1 MQFSYMLEGLTCV
14 LAVIPEPENYT
25 KEKAKERAERAA
37 TIGPTCYN
45 CQSISDPMQCSS
57 TKQCAIDEYCY
68 AEVNS
73 AGAPGQT
80 TYNLG
85 CKKVLTCAALS
96 GGTIPVVGKRHE
108 NARSIDSNRKRQ
120 TMAECNRCCSSNNCN
135 NKLCHMDSPNA
146 PNPTVPG
153 SSSTYV
159 RLVGGSN
166 PYEGRAEVFHS
177 NVWGT
182 ICDDYWTP
190 EDAAVVCG
198 MLGYSREGSVSVPN
212 HGFGSAPSFAHIW
225 MDNVTCSGFENNIDQ
240 CQFAGWGIH
249 DCRHGEDSG
258 IECSSA
264 SSEDNI
270 IFVLDINRG
279 GAIYRMNLH
288 TLSYVQIPIN
298 TLYTPTAMDYE
309 ATEGR
314 IYFVDPRLLQIVSVH
329 FSGTDIR
336 ELKQL
341 DSNSDLEKIEV
352 DPLNRILFYA
362 DTGNNQIASLRLD
375 GTNFKIVIN
384 SGLDEPRDVVL
395 DPRSQQVF
403 WSDWGSTPKIEKA
416 GYDGTGRTT
425 IASTNLK
432 WPNGM
437 AIDFDANKLYF
448 VDAGTDK
455 IEVMGLNGENRQ
467 TIYTE
472 TGSHFFA
479 LSLYQQ
485 YIYYT
490 DWTKHTVMRI
500 NKDGTGA
507 TPVGPRGFR
516 ELADIRV
523 HKYGYGLPGVATH
536 APLVIDES
544 HMFVRFVGT
553 GQHNEGLV
561 EVYVNGVWGTICD
574 DGWTNTDAG
583 VICSMMGFSSQNA
596 IAFGNATY
604 GSDNDVPIYLDEVNC
619 KGTETHIA
627 QCQLPQGWALHDCD
641 HNEDA
646 GVKCQYD
653 PNALNNFIL
662 SADGYMQEIY
672 RMDMETGSYSAI
684 PNQNIFNPV
693 AIDFDT
699 KTRKVFYSDVKLSQ
713 LRSTN
718 LDGTGMKVLKQL
730 SYAATPDG
738 IAVDS
743 TRQRLYY
750 TDYGNELVAYLD
762 LGSLT
767 LTNVT
772 TTDVHNPRGITL
784 DTQNQVIYWT
794 DWGSS
799 PKIEKVNYDGT
810 GRMVLA
816 NDTLKYPNGIVLD
829 TSTGKLIFCDAGT
842 NKIESMNTDGSQRK
856 VVFEDAGAH
865 FYGIDVDGTYIY
877 FSDWNKD
884 GVMKI
889 NKDGTHELP
898 IGPPV
903 FGKVNAITV
912 VTIYPA
918 VIPTVPGNHQT
929 YVRLVGGA
937 NPYMGR
943 VEVFHNGYW
952 GSICDDDWTGIN
964 AGVVCGMLGYSREGS
979 VGVSG
984 AAFGS
989 APATAHIWM
998 DNVNC
1003 TGYENNIDECHF
1015 NGWGVHDCSHGEDSA
1030 VECSS
1035 ASQED
1040 NMIFLLDINGD
1051 GLIYRMDL
1059 YTQSYVRIPINRLYT
1074 PTAIDYNPIEGRIYF
1089 VDGRLKQLASM
1100 HFTGDDI
1107 RELKQL
1113 DTNADLDK
1121 IEVDPI
1127 NRRLFYAD
1135 TGNNQIGSLSLDG
1148 SDFRIIVNSGLD
1160 EPRDVV
1166 SDPRNRIVYWSD
1178 WGSSPKIEKANY
1190 DGTGRTVVVNSNLK
1204 WPNGMAIDFDENK
1217 LYFVDAGTDKIES
1230 TDLNGGSRHTIYT
1243 ETGSHFFAISI
1254 FQQYLYYTDW
1264 TEHSVMR
1271 INKDGTGRTHV
1282 GAATFRELAD
1292 IRVHKYGYGLPGV
1305 VTPSPI
1311 VIDESHMFVR
1321 LVGTG
1326 GHNEGTVQVFVNGVW
1341 GSICDDHWGD
1351 VDAGVICHM
1360 LGFGREHAVAVS
1372 DARYGTSQV
1381 TPIFLD
1387 EVACSGAETH
1397 IAQCQL
1403 PQGWA
1408 IHDCGHGEDAGVKC
1422 QYNPSQIRTS
1432 IITTDSRRAEI
1443 YRIDMET
1450 GSYSA
1455 IPNQNV
1461 FNPVAIGFDSSQ
1473 KTIYYSDVRLH
1484 QIRSTNIDGSGMS
1497 IVKQLAG
1504 VADGLSIDETHR
1516 LLFYTDYARELVAVM
1531 NLDGSSERNV
1541 TTTGISNPRGIT
1553 LDTANRIIYWTDWGS
1568 SPKIERSGYDG
1579 TGRQTI
1585 VTTDLSLPNAIV
1597 LDTNTGK
1604 LIFADAGTNKIESV
1618 NTDGSGRQVI
1628 FEDAGAHFFG
1638 LDVDQT
1644 YIYFSDWNK
1653 EGILRINKDGTHEV
1667 NIGPPSFGRMN
1678 GIKIING

>member
-1 MQFSYMLEGLTCV
+1 MT
-14 LAVIPEPENYT
+14 ADT
-25 KEKAKERAERAA
+25 
-37 TIGPTCYN
+37 
-45 CQSISDPMQCSS
+45 
-57 TKQCAIDEYCY
+57 
-68 AEVNS
+68 
-73 AGAPGQT
+73 
-80 TYNLG
+80 
-85 CKKVLTCAALS
+85 
-96 GGTIPVVGKRHE
+96 
-108 NARSIDSNRKRQ
+108 
-120 TMAECNRCCSSNNCN
+120 
-135 NKLCHMDSPNA
+135 
-146 PNPTVPG
+146 
-153 SSSTYV
+153 
-159 RLVGGSN
+159 
-166 PYEGRAEVFHS
+166 
-177 NVWGT
+177 
-182 ICDDYWTP
+182 
-190 EDAAVVCG
+190 
-198 MLGYSREGSVSVPN
+198 
-212 HGFGSAPSFAHIW
+212 
-225 MDNVTCSGFENNIDQ
+225 
-240 CQFAGWGIH
+240 
-249 DCRHGEDSG
+249 EDSG
-258 IECSSA
+258 I
-264 SSEDNI
+264 
-270 IFVLDINRG
+270 
-279 GAIYRMNLH
+279 
-288 TLSYVQIPIN
+288 
-298 TLYTPTAMDYE
+298 
-309 ATEGR
+309 
-314 IYFVDPRLLQIVSVH
+314 SVH
-329 FSGTDIR
+329 
-336 ELKQL
+336 QL
-341 DSNSDLEKIEV
+341 TL
-352 DPLNRILFYA
+352 LTGYLFYA

-375 GTNFKIVIN
+375 GTNFKVVIG

-395 DPRSQQVF
+395 DPRKQQVF

-416 GYDGTGRTT
+416 NYDGTGRTT
-425 IASTNLK
+425 IANTNLK

-455 IEVMGLNGENRQ
+455 IEVMGLGGENRQ

-516 ELADIRV
+516 ELADIRI

-544 HMFVRFVGT
+544 HMFVRFIGT

-596 IAFGNATY
+596 IAYGNATY
-604 GSDNDVPIYLDEVNC
+604 GSDTDVPIYLDEVNC
-619 KGTETHIA
+619 QGGETHIA
-627 QCQLPQGWALHDCD
+627 QCTLPQGWALHDCD

-653 PNALNNFIL
+653 PNTLNNFIL

-684 PNQNIFNPV
+684 PNQNVFNPV
-693 AIDFDT
+693 AIDFDP

-713 LRSTN
+713 LKHKLGRYWN
-718 LDGTGMKVLKQL
+718 E
-730 SYAATPDG
+730 AATPDG

-743 TRQRLYY
+743 SRQRLYY

-772 TTDVHNPRGITL
+772 TTDIHNPRGITL

-810 GRMVLA
+810 GRMLLA
-816 NDTLKYPNGIVLD
+816 NETLKYPNGIVLD

-842 NKIESMNTDGSQRK
+842 NKIESMNTDGSQRQ

-912 VTIYPA
+912 TGNIGIDAAVASLYGYPEDKENYTEEKENTLRKRSSKVGGPKCYSCSNIADPSQCTQTTQCHVDEYCKESVVPGSQPQKFNLGCEKLMTCAGLDSGIIIGKRHENTRSIDGNRKRQTNSNCNRCCSSHLCNNNLCKADNPA

-929 YVRLVGGA
+929 YVRLSGGA
-937 NPYMGR
+937 NSYMGR
-943 VEVFHNGYW
+943 VEVFHSGFW
-952 GSICDDDWTGIN
+952 GSICDDDWTGVN
-964 AGVVCGMLGYSREGS
+964 AGVICGMLGYSREGA

-1015 NGWGVHDCSHGEDSA
+1015 NGWGNHDCSHGEDSG

-1035 ASQED
+1035 ASPED

-1113 DTNADLDK
+1113 DTNADLEK

-1148 SDFRIIVNSGLD
+1148 SDFRIIVNSGLG

-1166 SDPRNRIVYWSD
+1166 SDPRHRIIYWSD

-1190 DGTGRTVVVNSNLK
+1190 DGTGRTVVVSSDLK

-1254 FQQYLYYTDW
+1254 FQQYFYYTDW

-1311 VIDESHMFVR
+1311 VIDESHMFVT
-1321 LVGTG
+1321 LVGRG
-1326 GHNEGTVQVFVNGVW
+1326 GHNEGTVEVFVNGVW
-1341 GSICDDHWGD
+1341 GTICDDHWGD

-1360 LGFGREHAVAVS
+1360 LGFGRKHAVAVS
-1372 DARYGTSQV
+1372 GALYGTSQT

-1387 EVACSGAETH
+1387 EVACSGSKH
-1397 IAQCQL
+1397 IL
-1403 PQGWA
+1403 
-1408 IHDCGHGEDAGVKC
+1408 
-1422 QYNPSQIRTS
+1422 
-1432 IITTDSRRAEI
+1432 
-1443 YRIDMET
+1443 
-1450 GSYSA
+1450 
-1455 IPNQNV
+1455 
-1461 FNPVAIGFDSSQ
+1461 
-1473 KTIYYSDVRLH
+1473 
-1484 QIRSTNIDGSGMS
+1484 
-1497 IVKQLAG
+1497 
-1504 VADGLSIDETHR
+1504 
-1516 LLFYTDYARELVAVM
+1516 
-1531 NLDGSSERNV
+1531 RNV
-1541 TTTGISNPRGIT
+1541 NCLKGGLFMIVNIMRT
-1553 LDTANRIIYWTDWGS
+1553 LALNVNINYILTDWGS
-1568 SPKIERSGYDG
+1568 SPKIEKSGYDG
-1579 TGRQTI
+1579 TGRQAI
-1585 VTTDLSLPNAIV
+1585 ETTDLSLPNAIV
-1597 LDTNTGK
+1597 LG
-1604 LIFADAGTNKIESV
+1604 
-1618 NTDGSGRQVI
+1618 
-1628 FEDAGAHFFG
+1628 
-1638 LDVDQT
+1638 
-1644 YIYFSDWNK
+1644 Y
-1653 EGILRINKDGTHEV
+1653 
-1667 NIGPPSFGRMN
+1667 
-1678 GIKIING
+1678 

>member
-1 MQFSYMLEGLTCV
+1 MEIFRSFLIIFGLTCV

-25 KEKAKERAERAA
+25 KEKVKERAERAA

-80 TYNLG
+80 SYNLG

-96 GGTIPVVGKRHE
+96 GGTIPVVGKRHD

-135 NKLCHMDSPNA
+135 NKLCHMDSPNG

-159 RLVGGSN
+159 RLVGGGN
-166 PYEGRAEVFHS
+166 PYEGRAEVFHG

-298 TLYTPTAMDYE
+298 RLYTPTAIDYE

-314 IYFVDPRLLQIVSVH
+314 IYFVDPRLQQIVSVH

-341 DSNSDLEKIEV
+341 DSNADLEKIEV

-375 GTNFKIVIN
+375 GTNFKVVIG
-384 SGLDEPRDVVL
+384 SGLDEPRDVAL
-395 DPRSQQVF
+395 DPRKQQVF

-416 GYDGTGRTT
+416 NYDGTGRTT
-425 IASTNLK
+425 LANTNLK

-455 IEVMGLNGENRQ
+455 IEVMGLGGENRQ

-516 ELADIRV
+516 ELADIRI

-544 HMFVRFVGT
+544 HMFVRFIGT

-596 IAFGNATY
+596 IAYGNATY
-604 GSDNDVPIYLDEVNC
+604 GSDTDVPIYLDEVTC
-619 KGTETHIA
+619 HGGETHIA
-627 QCQLPQGWALHDCD
+627 QCSLPQGWALHDCD

-653 PNALNNFIL
+653 PNTLNNFIL

-684 PNQNIFNPV
+684 PNQNVFNPV
-693 AIDFDT
+693 AIDFDP

-718 LDGTGMKVLKQL
+718 MDGTGMKVLKQL
-730 SYAATPDG
+730 GYAATPDG

-767 LTNVT
+767 LMNVT
-772 TTDVHNPRGITL
+772 TTDIHNPRGITL

-816 NDTLKYPNGIVLD
+816 NETLKYPNGIVLD

-842 NKIESMNTDGSQRK
+842 NKIESMNTDGSQRQ

-912 VTIYPA
+912 VT
-918 VIPTVPGNHQT
+918 G
-929 YVRLVGGA
+929 
-937 NPYMGR
+937 
-943 VEVFHNGYW
+943 
-952 GSICDDDWTGIN
+952 
-964 AGVVCGMLGYSREGS
+964 
-979 VGVSG
+979 
-984 AAFGS
+984 
-989 APATAHIWM
+989 
-998 DNVNC
+998 
-1003 TGYENNIDECHF
+1003 
-1015 NGWGVHDCSHGEDSA
+1015 
-1030 VECSS
+1030 
-1035 ASQED
+1035 
-1040 NMIFLLDINGD
+1040 
-1051 GLIYRMDL
+1051 
-1059 YTQSYVRIPINRLYT
+1059 
-1074 PTAIDYNPIEGRIYF
+1074 
-1089 VDGRLKQLASM
+1089 
-1100 HFTGDDI
+1100 
-1107 RELKQL
+1107 
-1113 DTNADLDK
+1113 
-1121 IEVDPI
+1121 
-1127 NRRLFYAD
+1127 
-1135 TGNNQIGSLSLDG
+1135 
-1148 SDFRIIVNSGLD
+1148 
-1160 EPRDVV
+1160 
-1166 SDPRNRIVYWSD
+1166 
-1178 WGSSPKIEKANY
+1178 
-1190 DGTGRTVVVNSNLK
+1190 
-1204 WPNGMAIDFDENK
+1204 
-1217 LYFVDAGTDKIES
+1217 
-1230 TDLNGGSRHTIYT
+1230 
-1243 ETGSHFFAISI
+1243 
-1254 FQQYLYYTDW
+1254 
-1264 TEHSVMR
+1264 
-1271 INKDGTGRTHV
+1271 
-1282 GAATFRELAD
+1282 
-1292 IRVHKYGYGLPGV
+1292 
-1305 VTPSPI
+1305 
-1311 VIDESHMFVR
+1311 
-1321 LVGTG
+1321 
-1326 GHNEGTVQVFVNGVW
+1326 
-1341 GSICDDHWGD
+1341 
-1351 VDAGVICHM
+1351 
-1360 LGFGREHAVAVS
+1360 
-1372 DARYGTSQV
+1372 
-1381 TPIFLD
+1381 
-1387 EVACSGAETH
+1387 
-1397 IAQCQL
+1397 
-1403 PQGWA
+1403 
-1408 IHDCGHGEDAGVKC
+1408 
-1422 QYNPSQIRTS
+1422 
-1432 IITTDSRRAEI
+1432 
-1443 YRIDMET
+1443 
-1450 GSYSA
+1450 
-1455 IPNQNV
+1455 
-1461 FNPVAIGFDSSQ
+1461 
-1473 KTIYYSDVRLH
+1473 
-1484 QIRSTNIDGSGMS
+1484 
-1497 IVKQLAG
+1497 
-1504 VADGLSIDETHR
+1504 
-1516 LLFYTDYARELVAVM
+1516 
-1531 NLDGSSERNV
+1531 
-1541 TTTGISNPRGIT
+1541 
-1553 LDTANRIIYWTDWGS
+1553 
-1568 SPKIERSGYDG
+1568 
-1579 TGRQTI
+1579 
-1585 VTTDLSLPNAIV
+1585 
-1597 LDTNTGK
+1597 
-1604 LIFADAGTNKIESV
+1604 
-1618 NTDGSGRQVI
+1618 
-1628 FEDAGAHFFG
+1628 
-1638 LDVDQT
+1638 
-1644 YIYFSDWNK
+1644 
-1653 EGILRINKDGTHEV
+1653 
-1667 NIGPPSFGRMN
+1667 
-1678 GIKIING
+1678 